1 MIEFFDS
8 KDKKC
13 NFKYKAI
20 VKLINN
26 KTNTMK
32 TKISLIVG
40 ISFVVLLLASC
51 GAGRKISCPAYGQVD
66 NVEQSDLASR

>member
-1 MIEFFDS
+1 MVEIFDS

-26 KTNTMK
+26 KTNTIPRK
-32 TKISLIVG
+32 SPLE
-40 ISFVVLLLASC
+40 LLLIWESPSLVAEIFMIISIASQFI
-51 GAGRKISCPAYGQVD
+51 KLS
-66 NVEQSDLASR
+66 